1 MERDNLDFLYR
12 EILDKYKMTLQA
24 DIECF
29 ERGQTGQE
37 RTVHSSQVGK
47 EHQEEINATKK
58 NKKRQSKAPEL
69 TRDQLVPFLA
79 KGIEELRE
87 KLKMKK

>member
-1 MERDNLDFLYR
+1 
-12 EILDKYKMTLQA
+12 MTLQA

-29 ERGQTGQE
+29 ERGQVGQE
-37 RTVHSSQVGK
+37 RTAHSTRA
-47 EHQEEINATKK
+47 HQGEIIASRKSKK
-58 NKKRQSKAPEL
+58 KQFKSPEL

-87 KLKMKK
+87 KLNMKKL